1 MDNIIAIN
9 ASELATKPGEAPEW
23 IKLIPAGSIVG
34 RDGRSWVNSA
44 PEAII
49 AHWAANR
56 QDLPID
62 IEHSSHLKA
71 PKGEPAPAVGWIIEL
86 SAREGEIW
94 GKAAWNQEGV
104 KLVGDRAYR
113 YISPTI
119 VYTQSDGKIVGLRS
133 VALTNQPNFTLPAL
147 NRHQGGNPAQ
157 EGSMKAILAALGL
170 AETAIEADA
179 VAKIKTLTSDLATA
193 ANRADNPPLDRFVP
207 RADYDT
213 ALNRAT
219 TAEQALHSTRNEQL
233 EVAVNAAIEGALK
246 EGKITPATADYHRA
260 LCRQEGGLAK
270 FTEFCKAAPVI
281 GGDSGLGGKNA
292 DGTGTA
298 LNAEQQ
304 QIAAMFGNT
313 AEDLAKYGK

>member
-1 MDNIIAIN
+1 MKNSIAIN
-9 ASELATKPGEAPEW
+9 AVELAAKPGEVPEW
-23 IKLIPAGSIVG
+23 IKLIPAGPVIG
-34 RDGRSWVNSA
+34 RDGRSWSNSN
-44 PEAII
+44 PEKILASFT
-49 AHWAANR
+49 AMN

-62 IEHSSHLKA
+62 IEHSSHLRA
-71 PKGEPAPAVGWIIEL
+71 PKGEPAPAVGWIVEL
-86 SAREGEIW
+86 NVRGGEIW
-94 GKAAWNQEGV
+94 GKASWNQEGQ
-104 KLVGDRAYR
+104 KLVGDKAYR
-113 YISPTI
+113 YVSPTI
-119 VYTQSDGKIVGLRS
+119 VYTQGDGIIVGLRS
-133 VALTNQPNFTLPAL
+133 VGLTNQPNLELPAL
-147 NRHQGGNPAQ
+147 NRQNE
-157 EGSMKAILAALGL
+157 EGSMKSILAALGL
-170 AETAIEADA
+170 AETAGEADA

-260 LCRQEGGLAK
+260 LCRQEGGLAR
-270 FTEFCKAAPVI
+270 FADFVKAAPVI
-281 GGDSGLGGKNA
+281 GGDSGLGGKAA
-292 DGTGTA
+292 DGTATA